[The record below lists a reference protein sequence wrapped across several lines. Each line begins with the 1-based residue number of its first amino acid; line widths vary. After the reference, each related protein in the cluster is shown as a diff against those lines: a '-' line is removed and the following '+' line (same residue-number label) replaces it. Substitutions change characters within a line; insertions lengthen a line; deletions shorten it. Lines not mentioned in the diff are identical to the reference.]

1 MKRGSIM
8 FCPKCGAQVPDGS
21 PFCSACGA
29 PMGQQAAAMNQ
40 GNVGMQQAYS
50 APVPTVKQTDF
61 NSSSLIKDFAA
72 TFKSKNFKIPM
83 FIAWGGAFLMLITL
97 FLPFFSSKVSVYGFS
112 VSTGVS
118 KSLFGCGFVHWHFLI
133 WVIIGSVFFV
143 TAKRYIA
150 VIIAGGIAIIQ
161 FFVELITFDKICAF
175 GESTTES
182 SLKAGVGVY
191 FLIISALAIIGAGI
205 WGLVDKKQ
213 Q

>member
-29 PMGQQAAAMNQ
+29 PMGQQAAPMNQ
-40 GNVGMQQAYS
+40 PMGGMQQS
-50 APVPTVKQTDF
+50 FVPQGPTVKQTDF

-97 FLPFFSSKVSVYGFS
+97 FLPFFSTKASVYG
-112 VSTGVS
+112 VTIKGIS
-118 KSLFGCGFVHWHFLI
+118 KSLFGSGFVHWHFLI
-133 WVIIGSVFFV
+133 WVILGSFFLV
-143 TAKRYIA
+143 TAKRYIG
-150 VIIAGGIAIIQ
+150 VIVAGGIAAIQ
-161 FFVELITFDKICAF
+161 FIVELITFDKVVAM
-175 GESTTES
+175 GESTTAKFS
-182 SLKAGVGVY
+182 TGVGVW
-191 FLIISALAIIGAGI
+191 FLLISSLAILAAGI

>member
-1 MKRGSIM
+1 
-8 FCPKCGAQVPDGS
+8 
-21 PFCSACGA
+21 
-29 PMGQQAAAMNQ
+29 MGQQAAAMNQ

-61 NSSSLIKDFAA
+61 NSSSLIKDFAT

-112 VSTGVS
+112 VSTGLS
-118 KSLFGCGFVHWHFLI
+118 KSLFGSGFVHWHFLI
-133 WVIIGSVFFV
+133 WVILGSFFLV
-143 TAKRYIA
+143 TAKRYIG
-150 VIIAGGIAIIQ
+150 VIVAGGIAAIQ
-161 FFVELITFDKICAF
+161 FIVELITFDKVVAM
-175 GESTTES
+175 GESTTAKFS
-182 SLKAGVGVY
+182 TGVGVW
-191 FLIISALAIIGAGI
+191 FLLISSLAILAAGI